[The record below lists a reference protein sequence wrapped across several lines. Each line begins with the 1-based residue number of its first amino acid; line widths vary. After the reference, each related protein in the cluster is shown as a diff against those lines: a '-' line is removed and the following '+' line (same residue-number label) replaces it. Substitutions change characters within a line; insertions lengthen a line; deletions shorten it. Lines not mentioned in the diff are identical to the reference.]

1 MVFNERDGH
10 RIAPD
15 RAQLSRHSLTACNRK
30 EVRILVAGTPTVTRT
45 MLVSYLQ
52 ECSMSVASASSRQE
66 LSHHVAARPPTLIV
80 LDTEFGHND
89 GLTSLREIKSY
100 SDAPIIIVASPGSDE
115 ADRIAALEFGA
126 DDCVNSP
133 FGFREL
139 LARIRAVLRGREA
152 GHALARRSVANG
164 VCRFGGW
171 RLDRGARTL
180 TDPDGTPVVLTRRE
194 YALLI
199 TFVAAPHRPLSR
211 EYLLR
216 AMRMHEDIYDR
227 SIDLQV
233 LRLRRK
239 LEIDP
244 RAPCIIRTERG
255 IGYVFALAVEQ

>member
-1 MVFNERDGH
+1 MVFNERGGH

-15 RAQLSRHSLTACNRK
+15 AAQRPRHPIPACNRE
-30 EVRILVAGTPTVTRT
+30 EVQILVAGTPSATRM

-52 ECSMSVASASSRQE
+52 ECSMSVTSASNKQE

-80 LDTEFGHND
+80 LDTEFGHDD
-89 GLTSLREIKSY
+89 GLSSLREIRSY
-100 SDAPIIIVASPGSDE
+100 SDAPIIIVASPGSNV

-139 LARIRAVLRGREA
+139 LARIHAVLRGRGA
-152 GHALARRSVANG
+152 GRALARHSVAYG

-227 SIDLQV
+227 SIDVQV

-244 RAPCIIRTERG
+244 RAPRIIQTERG